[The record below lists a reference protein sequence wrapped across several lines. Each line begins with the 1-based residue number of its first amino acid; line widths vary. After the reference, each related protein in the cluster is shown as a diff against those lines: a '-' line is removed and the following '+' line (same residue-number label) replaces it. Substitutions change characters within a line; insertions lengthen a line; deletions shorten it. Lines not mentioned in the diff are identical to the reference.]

1 MTPFFHDLLNQI
13 FRASQKSIDKE
24 INFISKIYASI
35 VKLKDNSDSN
45 SKDLAKINS
54 LKKQLEASQKEVNR
68 LYDGEQACLDIG
80 LVFGG

>member
-1 MTPFFHDLLNQI
+1 M
-13 FRASQKSIDKE
+13 
-24 INFISKIYASI
+24 
-35 VKLKDNSDSN
+35 KLKDNSDSN